1 MNSEILAPNI
11 LIAAM
16 GAVGILV
23 VFWSITMRAN
33 ADLRRA
39 DVLSGRVKPE
49 ASFLEKLDLQL
60 RQAELGV
67 TAGEFVRTSVI
78 LGAAFGLVAWLATDA
93 PAAGLAGFFVGGV
106 GYWSYLTDRRD
117 QMRADFQDALAD
129 TVGLLIEAYESGSAL
144 EEAFRYVAQHGPAIV
159 RGDFED
165 AIAQLN
171 TGKPR
176 EQVLT
181 MMSEKRRDPV
191 LDVIVES
198 LLVQVKQGGHAV
210 ELLRGLQES
219 VRARVSLRTR
229 IRAEQESP
237 KWEIRLTTGF
247 IFLTVVFARITNP
260 AYGAFWRTPV
270 GSISLF
276 VAFGLAV
283 AGFFI
288 ANQVLASS
296 TRTEE
301 SFGVAEPGQPEAVAP
316 TDMHIAGRA
325 A

>member
-1 MNSEILAPNI
+1 MDSTIVAPNV
-11 LIAAM
+11 LIASM

-23 VFWSITMRAN
+23 VFWAITMRQS

-39 DVLSGRVKPE
+39 DLLSGRVRPDE
-49 ASFLEKLDLQL
+49 SFLQSLDRKLK
-60 RQAELGV
+60 QADLGV

-78 LGAAFGLVAWLATDA
+78 LGAAFGLVAWLATEA

-106 GYWSYLTDRRD
+106 AYYSYLVDRRD
-117 QMRADFQDALAD
+117 QMRANYQDALAD
-129 TVGLLIEAYESGSAL
+129 VVGLLIEAYESGSAL
-144 EEAFRYVAQHGPAIV
+144 DEAFRYVAGHGPTIV
-159 RGDFED
+159 REDFEW

-171 TGKPR
+171 TGKAR

-181 MMSEKRRDPV
+181 ALSDRRRDPI

-198 LLVQVKQGGHAV
+198 LLVQTRQGGHAV

-247 IFLTVVFARITNP
+247 IFLTVVFARVSNP

-270 GSISLF
+270 GSISLV
-276 VAFGLAV
+276 VAFALAV
-283 AGFFI
+283 GGFFI
-288 ANQVLASS
+288 ANQVLAASA
-296 TRTEE
+296 RVEE
-301 SFGVAEPGQPEAVAP
+301 SFGTALPGQPETVAP
-316 TDMHIAGRA
+316 TDMPIQGRA